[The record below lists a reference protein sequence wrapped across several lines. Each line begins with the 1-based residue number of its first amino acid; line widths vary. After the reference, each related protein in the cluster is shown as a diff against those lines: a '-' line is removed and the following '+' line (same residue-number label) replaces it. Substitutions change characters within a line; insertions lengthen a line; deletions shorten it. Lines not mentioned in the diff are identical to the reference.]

1 MSNSFKI
8 IKTVLVTEKASTLME
23 AGKYTFKVATGANKV
38 EIAKAVEEVFGV
50 KVKAVN
56 TLNYN
61 GKKKRRGAYVGK
73 RADWKKAVV
82 TLAPGQTIELF

>member
-1 MSNSFKI
+1 MSNAYKI
-8 IKTVLVTEKASTLME
+8 IKTVMVTEKASSMIE
-23 AGKYTFKVATGANKV
+23 AGKYTFKVAPGSNKV

-56 TLNYN
+56 TLNYL
-61 GKKKRRGAYVGK
+61 GKTKRRGAHVGK

-82 TLAPGQTIELF
+82 TLAPGQTIEIF